1 MGLLDTIFGNNN
13 SAAPQPMQPA
23 PQQAAPQQP
32 SPQPQQAT
40 ATSQDPT
47 PNQPADP
54 FADMWKITDE
64 QKAATAPLDFN
75 LDSNKLAEIA
85 GNIDYTQS
93 ITPELRQRI
102 AMGGDDAV
110 AATLEAMN
118 IMSRQNYQQ
127 NAVATTKLIEAA
139 VAAQT
144 DKLTAQ
150 IDQRL
155 KLSGLNEA
163 LASNPA
169 LSSPKYAPVVDA
181 VKHAIVL
188 KYPNATQAEINKM
201 TTNYLQDL
209 GSDMNPELAK
219 RANAKSNNGAIN
231 LNNLQPET
239 DWYEYLN
246 S

>member
-1 MGLLDTIFGNNN
+1 MGLLDTIFGNGQ
-13 SAAPQPMQPA
+13 SAASPA
-23 PQQAAPQQP
+23 ASPAA
-32 SPQPQQAT
+32 QPQQAP
-40 ATSQDPT
+40 AQAAPLAPAQPAADPT
-47 PNQPADP
+47 ANQPQDP

-64 QKAATAPLDFN
+64 QRAATAPLDFN
-75 LDSNKLAEIA
+75 IDSAKLAEIA
-85 GNIDYTQS
+85 GNIDYTS
-93 ITPELRQRI
+93 SVTPELRQRI

-118 IMSRQNYQQ
+118 VMSRQNYQQ
-127 NAVATTKLIEAA
+127 NAIATTKLIEAA

-144 DKLTAQ
+144 DKLTAK

-181 VKHAIVL
+181 VKNAIVL

-219 RANAKSNNGAIN
+219 RANAKSTNGTIN